1 MSHYQGGGYQTRIR
15 FGGPLTSAV
24 KALLIAN
31 GVVFVVQIIF
41 YIGWSRPVFPV
52 PAYKGLTPFEQLFAL
67 TPALVV
73 DNLNIWQLLT
83 HCFLHDV
90 ENILHVAMNM
100 FMLWMFG
107 GDVERA
113 LGRSR
118 FLILYFGA
126 ALAGGLCMMP
136 WYFIAKYVPV
146 LGASG
151 AVFGAMAA
159 YARLYPG
166 RRLLV
171 FGVVPVKAR
180 TVVLVLAGI
189 DLLAAITGSDAGT
202 AHLAHLGG
210 FAVGWFFLS
219 LQRSASEFNR
229 AKEYKKTVRA
239 QQQDREVRDEV
250 DRLLAKVGREGL
262 NSLTARESKFL
273 KRASKR
279 LRR

>member
-1 MSHYQGGGYQTRIR
+1 MMSYAGGGYQMRIR
-15 FGGPLTSAV
+15 FGGPLTPAV

-31 GVVFVVQIIF
+31 GAAFAVQIIF
-41 YIGWSRPVFPV
+41 YIGWSGPVVPG

-67 TPALVV
+67 TPALVIEK
-73 DNLNIWQLLT
+73 LNVWQLLT

-90 ENILHVAMNM
+90 ENLLHVAMNM

-118 FLILYFGA
+118 FLTLYFGA

-151 AVFGAMAA
+151 AVFGVMAA

-166 RRLLV
+166 RSLLV

-180 TVVLVLAGI
+180 TLVLVLAGI

-219 LQRSASEFNR
+219 FERSAAEFKRARDFNR
-229 AKEYKKTVRA
+229 AARTE
-239 QQQDREVRDEV
+239 QEDREVRAEV
-250 DRLLAKVGREGL
+250 DRLLAKVGRDGL
-262 NSLTARESKFL
+262 GSLTGREREFL
-273 KRASKR
+273 NRASKR
-279 LRR
+279 FRE